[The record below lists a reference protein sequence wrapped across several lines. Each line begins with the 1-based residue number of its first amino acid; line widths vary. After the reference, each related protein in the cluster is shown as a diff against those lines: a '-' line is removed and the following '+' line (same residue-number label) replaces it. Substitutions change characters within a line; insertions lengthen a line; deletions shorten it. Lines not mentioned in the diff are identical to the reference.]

1 MTRARSGKMSS
12 KARKRN
18 KRHRNQKNAGSRR
31 SMRILPPLIVA
42 AAALIIIVNLFSV
55 IFGEREKG
63 DPEKIAV
70 AMVRCAE
77 NSTFDYTENYSY
89 IENIGDGAGYTGGI
103 IGFTTMT
110 GDMLHV
116 VRDYCDKED
125 DAALEKYIPALERAV
140 GSKKTKGLGKGFI
153 KEWKNAGKTES
164 MREVQNSFR
173 DRLFLD
179 PAFDMAENDG
189 LSTLGKYIYYD
200 TAVQH
205 GPEGEGSSLA
215 NIRKAA
221 KNKAKP
227 PAAGG
232 DEKAYLKAFIDI
244 REKSLKKMKFKVNLS
259 RIEVQKKLVLD
270 EEFDML
276 LPLEFTM
283 YGYDY
288 ELKESD
294 LI

>member
-1 MTRARSGKMSS
+1 
-12 KARKRN
+12 
-18 KRHRNQKNAGSRR
+18 
-31 SMRILPPLIVA
+31 MRLLPPLVVA
-42 AAALIIIVNLFSV
+42 AAALLIIVNLFSV

-70 AMVRCAE
+70 AMVSCAE

-116 VRDYCDKED
+116 VRNYCDEED
-125 DAALEKYIPALERAV
+125 DPAMKKYIPALERAV
-140 GSKKTKGLGKGFI
+140 GSKRTKGLGKGFI
-153 KEWKNAGKTES
+153 KEWKKAGKTES

-205 GPEGEGSSLA
+205 GPEGDGSSLA
-215 NIRKAA
+215 NIRKKTVKNA
-221 KNKAKP
+221 KT
-227 PAAGG
+227 PAGGG
-232 DEKAYLKAFIDI
+232 DEKKYLEEFLRI
-244 REKSLKKMKFKVNLS
+244 REKALKKLKFKVDLS
-259 RIEVQKKLVLD
+259 RIEVQKKLVRD
-270 EEFDML
+270 EEFEML